1 MDWWNQRHFSNVAP
15 VIVNSLEINVRMFKS
30 SLIFVFYRFALL
42 SFINYC
48 CFGGCLTG
56 SRFGFGLLHCA
67 GCRRG
72 RFGIAN
78 VDIRFYKNKKIGR

>member
-48 CFGGCLTG
+48 CFGGMSDRQPL
-56 SRFGFGLLHCA
+56 RFWVVAL
-67 GCRRG
+67 CRLPER
-72 RFGIAN
+72 
-78 VDIRFYKNKKIGR
+78 